1 MEVRT
6 KEELKQAQQEG
17 AEEIIVTGK
26 LAKQLYAARKVKTL
40 SKASL
45 GIITSALGIGALAAV
60 PTGGLSLGI
69 SGLAAAPIA
78 AATGISAEALLL
90 ISAVGVT
97 FIITLIQGYDN
108 WEYDFKRQK
117 LKLSKSRR

>member
-1 MEVRT
+1 M
-6 KEELKQAQQEG
+6 KFLK
-17 AEEIIVTGK
+17 
-26 LAKQLYAARKVKTL
+26 L
-40 SKASL
+40 SRSWSAHIFPKNSL
-45 GIITSALGIGALAAV
+45 HYR
-60 PTGGLSLGI
+60 
-69 SGLAAAPIA
+69 LAAAPIA

>member
-69 SGLAAAPIA
+69 SGLAVSVIKF
-78 AATGISAEALLL
+78 SE
-90 ISAVGVT
+90 
-97 FIITLIQGYDN
+97 
-108 WEYDFKRQK
+108 K
-117 LKLSKSRR
+117 

>member
-1 MEVRT
+1 MEVST

-26 LAKQLYAARKVKTL
+26 LAKQLYAARK
-40 SKASL
+40 
-45 GIITSALGIGALAAV
+45 
-60 PTGGLSLGI
+60 
-69 SGLAAAPIA
+69 
-78 AATGISAEALLL
+78 EALLL